1 MKRLPLVLLLLL
13 LLGACARQPPVPA
26 DHFYRLPEP
35 KVHALAEPLVQGV
48 ILVNTFQTDGLHN
61 DRSMLYT
68 EDAHAITLNRYHY
81 SYWLDSPPRLLQN
94 YLVSYLRAAKAAPT
108 VITDPGVRAALSI
121 SGRIM
126 RLEQQ
131 LHGKNSRALIALE
144 LRVDGPNPARPLLL
158 KDYRVDVTAA
168 DDSMESLVLAFQQ
181 GLDQIFAQFLSD
193 TRAAL
198 AH

>member
-1 MKRLPLVLLLLL
+1 MKRLPLVLLLV

-26 DHFYRLPEP
+26 DHFYRLPDP
-35 KVHALAEPLVQGV
+35 KVQALTEPLVQGV
-48 ILVNTFQTDGLHN
+48 ILVNPFQTDGLHN
-61 DRSMLYT
+61 ERSMLYT
-68 EDAHAITLNRYHY
+68 EDTHAITLNRYHY
-81 SYWLDSPPRLLQN
+81 SYWLDTPTRLLQN
-94 YLVSYLRAAKAAPT
+94 YLVSYLRAAKAAAT
-108 VITDPGVRAALSI
+108 VVTDPGVRSALSI

-131 LHGKNSRALIALE
+131 LHGKSSRALISLE

-158 KDYRVDVTAA
+158 KDYRADVTAT

-181 GLDQIFAQFLSD
+181 GLDRIFAQFLSD
-193 TRAAL
+193 TRAVL